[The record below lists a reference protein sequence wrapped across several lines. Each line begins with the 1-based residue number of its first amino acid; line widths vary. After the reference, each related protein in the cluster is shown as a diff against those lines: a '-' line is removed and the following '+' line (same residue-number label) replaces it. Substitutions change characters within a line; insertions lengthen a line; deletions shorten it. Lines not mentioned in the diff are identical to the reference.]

1 MEKRPHSQVPD
12 ENTRLIDLNFKS
24 FEELFDKVLSKR
36 ISEISAL
43 KTASET
49 QPEKKAQY
57 LSRKE
62 TAAYLKITLPTLNS
76 HTKSGKL
83 TAYLIG
89 RRVLYRADDLEQA
102 LRQKSK
108 YIRK

>member
-1 MEKRPHSQVPD
+1 MRTKPNDLTPD
-12 ENTRLIDLNFKS
+12 ENTRLIDLNCKN
-24 FEELFDKVLSKR
+24 FEGLLEKFWSKKMTDFD
-36 ISEISAL
+36 
-43 KTASET
+43 TAKANQI
-49 QPEKKAQY
+49 QPQEKAQY

-89 RRVLYRADDLEQA
+89 RRVLYRADELEQS

-108 YIRK
+108 YISK

>member
-1 MEKRPHSQVPD
+1 MERKPFNTTPD

-24 FEELFDKVLSKR
+24 FKGLLEKFWSEKMMDFDAKKANQS
-36 ISEISAL
+36 
-43 KTASET
+43 

-62 TAAYLKITLPTLNS
+62 TAAYLKITLPTLNA

-89 RRVLYRADDLEQA
+89 RRVLYRADQLELA

-108 YIRK
+108 YISK

>member
-1 MEKRPHSQVPD
+1 MRTKPNELPPD
-12 ENTRLIDLNFKS
+12 ENTRLIDLNCKT
-24 FEELFDKVLSKR
+24 FEILLENFWSRKMTDFDAGKANQ
-36 ISEISAL
+36 I
-43 KTASET
+43 

-83 TAYLIG
+83 TAYIIG
-89 RRVLYRADDLEQA
+89 RRVLYRADELEQS

-108 YIRK
+108 YISK

>member
-1 MEKRPHSQVPD
+1 MERKPFNQAPD
-12 ENTRLIDLNFKS
+12 ENTRLIDLNCKN
-24 FEELFDKVLSKR
+24 FEGLLEKFWSKKMIDFDANKLDQKQQQEKV
-36 ISEISAL
+36 
-43 KTASET
+43 
-49 QPEKKAQY
+49 QY

-89 RRVLYRADDLEQA
+89 RRVLYRADQLEQS
-102 LRQKSK
+102 LRQKSR
-108 YIRK
+108 YISK